1 MSNLKLG
8 RLRIGRTR
16 FSRSTLIGFGIALVA
31 VAVLSLGHVQS
42 LLLSVTKPAIQK
54 PATGLLPA
62 TVSDPTRYGIGLQRT
77 MNLLRTSTSE
87 HRNTVKIL
95 FYGQSITKQNWWLE
109 IASDFRQRFPH
120 ADIIFDNRAIG
131 GLASSLLVR
140 TAEHDLYPF
149 YPDLVIFHAYG
160 KHGDYEKIV
169 ANTRRRTTADVVL
182 VSDHVDWLPTGTN
195 ADASDA
201 VKRYEWHNQH
211 STEWLPALA
220 QKYGCEL
227 IEIRKPWE
235 RYLRDNKLQAQ
246 ALLMDGIHL
255 NDRGNHLMANLV
267 GNHLF
272 NVPQLALAPSEGTVK
287 RYTVGS
293 DVQSKDGKLAL
304 EFDGNRVDLV
314 QNTKADK
321 NLGFA
326 QILIDGKSPSTLPD
340 LYTISRPSNAIG
352 IEWPSILN
360 VTAKQPLI
368 AEERLLVVTEV
379 DTETQKVKFDAFGS
393 KTGFDGR
400 GDSDQ
405 TFVSDSGRVVIEP
418 QNWWLKSAYQLSN
431 QSVPVGFQIK
441 WRVDP
446 LFSDTY
452 AVPNVTDPSYEY
464 VTLVAQNLSNAR
476 HTLELLPVSSKD
488 SLPQE
493 IRVYRPPVK

>member
-1 MSNLKLG
+1 M
-8 RLRIGRTR
+8 
-16 FSRSTLIGFGIALVA
+16 
-31 VAVLSLGHVQS
+31 
-42 LLLSVTKPAIQK
+42 
-54 PATGLLPA
+54 
-62 TVSDPTRYGIGLQRT
+62 SDPVRYGIGLQRT
-77 MNLLRTSTSE
+77 MNLLRTSTPE

-109 IASDFRQRFPH
+109 IADDFRQRFPN

-131 GLASSLLVR
+131 GFSSSLLVR

-160 KHGDYEKIV
+160 GHGDYEKII
-169 ANTRRRTTADVVL
+169 ANIRRRTTAEVVL
-182 VSDHVDWLPTGTN
+182 VSDHVDWLATGTN
-195 ADASDA
+195 ADDSDA
-201 VKRYEWHNQH
+201 VKRYKWHNKH
-211 STEWLPALA
+211 SNEWLPALA

-246 ALLMDGIHL
+246 SLLRDGIHL
-255 NDRGNHLMANLV
+255 NARGDSLMADLV
-267 GNHLF
+267 GNHLR
-272 NVPQLALAPSEGTVK
+272 NVPQLTFNPSKETVK
-287 RYTVGS
+287 RYVVGS
-293 DVQSKDGKLAL
+293 DIQIKDGKLAL

-314 QNTKADK
+314 RNTKADK
-321 NLGFA
+321 NPGFA

-340 LYTISRPSNAIG
+340 LYTIGRPSNAIG
-352 IEWPSILN
+352 VEWPSILH
-360 VTAKQPLI
+360 VTAKQPLV
-368 AEERLLVVTEV
+368 AEDRLLVVTAV

-418 QNWWLKSAYQLSN
+418 QDWWLKHAYQLSN
-431 QSVPVGFQIK
+431 QMVPVGFQIK
-441 WRVDP
+441 WRVEP

-452 AVPNVTDPSYEY
+452 AVPDAIDPSHES
-464 VTLVAQNLSNAR
+464 VTLAAQNLSNAK
-476 HTLELLPVSSKD
+476 HTLELLPITSND

-493 IRVYRPPVK
+493 IRVYRPLVQ